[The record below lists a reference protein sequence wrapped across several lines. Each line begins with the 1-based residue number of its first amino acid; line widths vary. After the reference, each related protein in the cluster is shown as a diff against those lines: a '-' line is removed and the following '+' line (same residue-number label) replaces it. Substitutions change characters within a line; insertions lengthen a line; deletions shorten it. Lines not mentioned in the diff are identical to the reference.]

1 MAKSNFG
8 GGNIFRNQ
16 RKIDSMSININ
27 HADNHN
33 EKQPDISGDIEITK
47 DAARYLSLRPSKTK
61 RQGCLKEGKQKVS
74 RLRNLRLP
82 GRSGRAKAV
91 SIFRSGYRSR
101 TRNQRLNRRFKNDDL
116 DDEIPF

>member
-1 MAKSNFG
+1 MSRSNFG

-33 EKQPDISGDIEITK
+33 ERQPDISGDIEITK
-47 DAARYLSLRPSKTK
+47 DAARYLV
-61 RQGCLKEGKQKVS
+61 E
-74 RLRNLRLP
+74 
-82 GRSGRAKAV
+82 A
-91 SIFRSGYRSR
+91 
-101 TRNQRLNRRFKNDDL
+101 FKNKETMMSKRRQTDGQQVAKLEIAGKSGQYLSVWLQEPYKKPAPQVEEQDDL

>member
-1 MAKSNFG
+1 MSRSNFG

-33 EKQPDISGDIEITK
+33 ERQPDISGDIEITK
-47 DAARYLSLRPSKTK
+47 DAARYLV
-61 RQGCLKEGKQKVS
+61 E
-74 RLRNLRLP
+74 
-82 GRSGRAKAV
+82 A
-91 SIFRSGYRSR
+91 
-101 TRNQRLNRRFKNDDL
+101 FKNKETMMSKRRHTDGQQVAKLEIAGKVLQGKSGQYLSVWLLEPYKKPAPQVEEQDDL

>member
-16 RKIDSMSININ
+16 RKIDSMSINIS

-33 EKQPDISGDIEITK
+33 ERQPDISGDIEITK
-47 DAARYLSLRPSKTK
+47 DAARYLVEAFKNKETGMSKRKQTEGQQVAK
-61 RQGCLKEGKQKVS
+61 LEIAGKVWQGK
-74 RLRNLRLP
+74 
-82 GRSGRAKAV
+82 SGQYLSVWLQEPYKKPTPEPE
-91 SIFRSGYRSR
+91 I
-101 TRNQRLNRRFKNDDL
+101 QNDDL